1 MSWKRFVLIRLGRL
15 ISYPIR
21 RQLRL
26 FERACQQP
34 EAVQTARLLQII
46 SQHQATAFG
55 RDHRFDQIRSVADFR
70 RQVPV
75 APYEYVAPYIT
86 RVAQGEWSALLAQ
99 PRLHLFALTSG
110 TTARRK
116 LIPVNDAYLQAYR
129 RGWNMWGVK
138 LYRDHRQRRIAM
150 RPIVQLVGDPDEFR
164 TPAGIPCGNLS
175 GYTAMVQKRLI
186 RWMYAVPYFIGKI
199 QDPRSRYYVALRCA
213 LARPVSQFLAAN
225 PSTLLQLARTL
236 DAEKDLLLRDLHDGT
251 LCADLDLPADLRQA
265 LRPYLRRDPARARQL
280 RQLADKTG
288 RLYPADVWPPETIV
302 LNCWTG
308 GSMGHYLPLLPR
320 YYGHTPMRDLGL
332 LASEGRMT
340 LPFEDHTPAG
350 VLDIWSHYFEFIPEA
365 EIDSSQPTVLGAH
378 ELQLGQAYYI
388 LLTTAYG
395 LYRYHISDVVRV
407 TGFFG
412 RTPLLEFLGKGHRF
426 ANLTGEKLSEYH
438 VTQAMAAVLQ
448 QLPQPVSCYSLAP
461 VWDELQ
467 PYYGLFL
474 EEADAANDQLLQHFL
489 ILYDRQLGEENME
502 YAAKRRSGRL
512 GPPRALVL
520 PNGFWNQWDRQRL
533 QQTAGSPEQYKHPCL
548 LSDTAFRDSAPIQ
561 RVVAVD
567 PALLDS
573 KS

>member
-1 MSWKRFVLIRLGRL
+1 MSLKRFLLIRLGRL

-26 FERACQQP
+26 FEADCHRP
-34 EAVQTARLLQII
+34 EAVQTARLLEIVRRH
-46 SQHQATAFG
+46 QHTAFG
-55 RDHRFDQIRSVADFR
+55 RDHRFDLISSVTDFR

-75 APYEYVAPYIT
+75 APYEYVAPYIE
-86 RVAQGEWSALLAQ
+86 RVAQGEWTALLAE

-116 LIPVNDAYLQAYR
+116 LIPVNDAYLHAYR

-138 LYRDHRQRRIAM
+138 MYRDHRDRRIAL
-150 RPIVQLVGDPDEFR
+150 RPIVQLVGDPEEFR

-199 QDPRSRYYVALRCA
+199 HDARSRYYVAWRCA
-213 LARPVSQFLAAN
+213 LGRNVSQFLAAN

-236 DAEKDLLLRDLHDGT
+236 DAEKDALLRDLHDGT
-251 LCADLDLPADLRQA
+251 LRPDLEVPDPWRHA
-265 LRPYLRRDPARARQL
+265 LQPYLRRDPQLARQL

-288 RLYPADVWPPETIV
+288 RLYPRDIWPPDTII

-308 GSMGHYLPLLPR
+308 GSMGHYLRLLPR
-320 YYGHTPMRDLGL
+320 YFGDAPIRDLGL

-340 LPFEDHTPAG
+340 IPFQDHTPSG

-365 EIDSSQPTVLGAH
+365 ESDSPRPTVLGAH
-378 ELQLGQAYYI
+378 ELTEGRSYYI

-395 LYRYHISDVVRV
+395 LYRYHISDLVRV
-407 TGFFG
+407 TGFLG

-438 VTQAMAAVLQ
+438 VTQAMAAALQ
-448 QLPQPVSCYSLAP
+448 QLPQTISSYSLAP
-461 VWDELQ
+461 VWDEQQ

-474 EEADAANDQLLQHFL
+474 EEADARDELVLRHFL
-489 ILYDRQLGEENME
+489 DVLDRRLTEQNIE
-502 YAAKRRSGRL
+502 YASKRASGRL
-512 GPPRALVL
+512 GPLRAFVL
-520 PNGFWNQWDRQRL
+520 PDGFWANWDRQRL
-533 QQTAGSPEQYKHPCL
+533 QQTGGSPEQYKHPCL
-548 LSDTAFRDSAPIQ
+548 LGDTTFRDAVPVRRTLTAP
-561 RVVAVD
+561 D
-567 PALLDS
+567 GS
-573 KS
+573 G